1 MTHDMKHNDMKRNKE
16 QRITRMARIIFLRHI
31 SCGRLLPTLLLLVMM
46 TGGVTG
52 AWEWIFA

>member
-1 MTHDMKHNDMKRNKE
+1 MKHNDMKRNKE